1 MQTPQSTGPR
11 VLVAYASAGGSTR
24 EIAEFIG
31 KALRGLA
38 AEVDV
43 ESADNAGDPTNYDAV
58 IVGSAIRYDR
68 WMPEARNFV
77 KKHEETLSRLPVA
90 YFLACLAVAGGTA
103 KTERQTLA
111 YADKVRAL
119 APSISPISF
128 GRFAGKLDYSRLSL
142 PTRLLCR
149 VLFLVM
155 RVHEGDYRDWDAIEA
170 WTNSLHGELPR
181 RGRADG

>member
-1 MQTPQSTGPR
+1 MRAPR
-11 VLVAYASAGGSTR
+11 ILVAYGSACGSTR

-31 KALRGLA
+31 RALSGLA
-38 AEVDV
+38 ADVVVDV
-43 ESADNAGDPTNYDAV
+43 ESADNAGDPANYDAV

-68 WMPEARNFV
+68 WMPETRSFI

-90 YFLACLAVAGGTA
+90 YFLVCLAVSGGTA

-119 APSISPISF
+119 APSISPMSF
-128 GRFAGKLDYSRLSL
+128 GRFAGKLDYRRLPL
-142 PTRLLCR
+142 LTRLFCR
-149 VLFLVM
+149 GLFLIM

-170 WTNSLHGELPR
+170 WANNLHSEFPR
-181 RGRADG
+181 MGRADA